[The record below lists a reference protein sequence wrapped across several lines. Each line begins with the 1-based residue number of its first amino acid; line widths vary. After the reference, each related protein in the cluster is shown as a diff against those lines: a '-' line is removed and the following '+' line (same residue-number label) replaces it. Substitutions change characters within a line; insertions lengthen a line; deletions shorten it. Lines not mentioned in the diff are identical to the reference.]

1 MRCVIQQDAGLDN
14 LGSLWQATTT
24 REAKPFNVCLG
35 LARTIHT
42 RCIYGIFGRGKICGH
57 RRCIYTI
64 LAKPF
69 DVCWRLHFA
78 CPRFFSFLAEFA
90 WHMGPTTSTVRSFI
104 PQSPFVPAH
113 YAVGKTKLTRWRVI
127 MLQADPS
134 RDKTLTHRQE
144 QQTVCW
150 LKTLLPLI
158 TNAMK

>member
-42 RCIYGIFGRGKICGH
+42 RCIY
-57 RRCIYTI
+57 TI

-90 WHMGPTTSTVRSFI
+90 WHMGPTTSTVRSLI